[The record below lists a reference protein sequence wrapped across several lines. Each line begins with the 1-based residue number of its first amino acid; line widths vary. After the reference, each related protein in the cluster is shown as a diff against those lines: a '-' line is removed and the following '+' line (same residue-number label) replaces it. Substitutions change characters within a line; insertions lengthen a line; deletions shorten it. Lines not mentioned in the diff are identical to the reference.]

1 MEVGDR
7 MGETQ
12 CSRRGHW
19 TPLGLAACLALVA
32 SLPARAADELG
43 AYIGAAIGEGW
54 VKTSGGFLP
63 GTGAGPFSENH
74 SAYQLMAGVRP
85 IPLLGAEL
93 AHVDFGHP
101 HQVLSTGV
109 VGSADV
115 RMKGSAAFGILYL
128 PVPVPV
134 VGIYLKGG
142 LARIQ
147 TSANVTGRQV
157 GLGAC
162 AFGFPDCGHFA
173 GHNSATDTRFAAGV
187 GAQFKLGS
195 WALRAEYER
204 FTAAGENPSLAT
216 VGVTWTF
223 L

>member
-7 MGETQ
+7 MDKTP
-12 CSRRGHW
+12 CFRRAHW
-19 TPLGLAACLALVA
+19 TPLVGLAACLALVA
-32 SLPARAADELG
+32 SLPAKAGDEPG

-54 VKTSGGFLP
+54 VKTSNDFLP
-63 GTGAGPFSENH
+63 GNGNEPFSESHN
-74 SAYQLMAGVRP
+74 AYQLMAGVRP

-93 AHVDFGHP
+93 AYFDFGHP

-115 RMKGSAAFGILYL
+115 RMKGSAAFGVLYL
-128 PVPVPV
+128 PVPVV
-134 VGIYLKGG
+134 NIYLKGG

-147 TSANVTGRQV
+147 TNANVTGTQLGV
-157 GLGAC
+157 GAC
-162 AFGFPDCGHFA
+162 ALGHPDCGRFA
-173 GHNSATDTRFAAGV
+173 GQNSATIARFAGGV

-195 WALRAEYER
+195 WALRAEYES
-204 FTAAGENPSLAT
+204 FNAAGKNPSLAT
-216 VGVTWTF
+216 LGVTWTF

>member
-7 MGETQ
+7 MDQTP
-12 CSRRGHW
+12 CSRLGHW
-19 TPLGLAACLALVA
+19 TSLSLVACLALVA
-32 SLPARAADELG
+32 SLPARAGDELG

-54 VKTSGGFLP
+54 VKTSKGFLP
-63 GTGAGPFSENH
+63 GAGAGPFSENH

-93 AHVDFGHP
+93 AYVDFGHP

-115 RMKGSAAFGILYL
+115 GMKGSAAFGVLYL
-128 PVPVPV
+128 PVPVV
-134 VGIYLKGG
+134 DIYLKGG

-162 AFGFPDCGHFA
+162 AFGFPDCAHFA
-173 GHNSATDTRFAAGV
+173 GHNSATDTRFAAGA

-204 FTAAGENPSLAT
+204 FTAAGENPSLVT
-216 VGVTWTF
+216 VGANWTF

>member
-7 MGETQ
+7 MDETA
-12 CSRRGHW
+12 CCRRGHW
-19 TPLGLAACLALVA
+19 TPLGLVACLALVV
-32 SLPARAADELG
+32 SLPARAGDELG
-43 AYIGAAIGEGW
+43 AYIGAGIGEGW
-54 VKTSGGFLP
+54 VKTSKGFLP
-63 GTGAGPFSENH
+63 GTGAGPFSESH

-93 AHVDFGHP
+93 VYVDFGHP
-101 HQVLSTGV
+101 HQVLSTGGV

-128 PVPVPV
+128 PVPVV
-134 VGIYLKGG
+134 DIYLKGG

-147 TSANVTGRQV
+147 TSANVTGVQL
-157 GLGAC
+157 GAGAC
-162 AFGFPDCGHFA
+162 AFGFPDCARFA
-173 GHNSATDTRFAAGV
+173 GHNSATDTHFAAGA

-195 WALRAEYER
+195 WALRTEYER
-204 FTAAGENPSLAT
+204 FSAAGENPSLAT
-216 VGVTWTF
+216 IGVTWTF